1 VVPSEKKEI
10 FWIFNFVSE
19 QQQDRFHRL
28 FAAIDVVAQ
37 EEVVRVRGVTAFFEV
52 PYLSKGIKVEEKKRF
67 FEEYK
72 PMG

>member
-10 FWIFNFVSE
+10 FWIFNFVSK

-37 EEVVRVRGVTAFFEV
+37 EEVVRVRGVPAFFEV
-52 PYLSKGIKVEEKKRF
+52 PYL
-67 FEEYK
+67 
-72 PMG
+72 